1 MTAPDAHTLTGRHVE
16 AFIDARGARLL
27 DLLNEPPAA
36 DAAWA
41 SYSHG
46 AFVRVRS
53 PHPALFDRLV
63 VVLVRPGEQTT
74 EDFRR
79 WAEQRLAQLD
89 RYMQAANTGKV
100 VRTVPRDRCV
110 VGVVMRRVGRDPGDP
125 RAELPPLDDIAGVLG
140 RFAREVERYVRV
152 MGDDGLRYVRA
163 LRLHAIP
170 RRGRSPEYVLGLD
183 ALQTVLGLREA
194 PLALAPATLVRGIV
208 GEMAQL
214 VRGRGDELR
223 MERTP
228 FRPLRA
234 LRRAHRR
241 HRHEALAAAL
251 EAVGARIEGNGADPS
266 TAARWL
272 EAVRVPRM
280 TFPIRVV
287 LSALALGAVGAATWF
302 AFRA

>member
-1 MTAPDAHTLTGRHVE
+1 VTAPDAQTLSGRHVE
-16 AFIDARGARLL
+16 AFVDARGARLL
-27 DLLNEPPAA
+27 DLLNEPPAGG
-36 DAAWA
+36 AAWA

-46 AFVRVRS
+46 AFIRVRS

-63 VVLVRPGEQTT
+63 VVLVRPAEQGAD
-74 EDFRR
+74 EFRR
-79 WAEQRLAQLD
+79 WAEQRLVQLD

-125 RAELPPLDDIAGVLG
+125 RAELPPLDEIPRVLA

-163 LRLHAIP
+163 LRLHAVP
-170 RRGRSPEYVLGLD
+170 RRARSPAHVLGLD
-183 ALQTVLGLREA
+183 ALQTVLGLREP

-228 FRPLRA
+228 FRPLRS

-251 EAVGARIEGNGADPS
+251 DEVGARIEGQGADPP

-272 EAVRVPRM
+272 EAVRIPRL
-280 TFPIRVV
+280 TPPVRA
-287 LSALALGAVGAATWF
+287 LLGLLALGALGAATWF
-302 AFRA
+302 VFSA